1 MREMRL
7 SQNYFHAPSDK
18 ANVAIAL
25 IRMSWMVVL
34 MITVLLML
42 PSVSGKFD
50 PYVDN
55 GGTLVGQCR
64 ILSSPS
70 LLLPSCHFNP
80 SLPVFPLLLLV
91 LCSALLFSAL
101 PFFAMLCSSK
111 LQSVSHTSPMH
122 SITKSQCDMK

>member
-7 SQNYFHAPSDK
+7 SQNYVFAPSDK

-25 IRMSWMVVL
+25 IRMSWMVAL
-34 MITVLLML
+34 IITVLLML

-55 GGTLVGQCR
+55 GGTLVGQYR

-70 LLLPSCHFNP
+70 LLFPSFHFTP
-80 SLPVFPLLLLV
+80 SLLV
-91 LCSALLFSAL
+91 HCSALPS
-101 PFFAMLCSSK
+101 
-111 LQSVSHTSPMH
+111 
-122 SITKSQCDMK
+122 

>member
-1 MREMRL
+1 MRL
-7 SQNYFHAPSDK
+7 SQNYFYAPSDK
-18 ANVAIAL
+18 ANVATAL

-34 MITVLLML
+34 IITVLLML

-70 LLLPSCHFNP
+70 LLLPLCHFNP
-80 SLPVFPLLLLV
+80 SLPVSPLLLFV
-91 LCSALLFSAL
+91 LCSSLFCSSLLY
-101 PFFAMLCSSK
+101 SSK